1 VGRIIRLVPGAEGPA
16 ETDGVESVNVKEEVA
31 GTVALCVDK
40 GSMNGQPFR
49 VWSNPAGYSLGL
61 PLNEVAATYLKTLLG
76 RDLSLYGPVV
86 VLVGDVTHR
95 G

>member
-1 VGRIIRLVPGAEGPA
+1 MGRVIRLVPGAEGPA

-40 GSMNGQPFR
+40 GSMNGQPYFI
-49 VWSNPAGYSLGL
+49 WANPAGYSLGL
-61 PLNEVAATYLKTLLG
+61 ARNEVAATYLKELLG

-86 VLVGDVTHR
+86 ILVGDVTHR